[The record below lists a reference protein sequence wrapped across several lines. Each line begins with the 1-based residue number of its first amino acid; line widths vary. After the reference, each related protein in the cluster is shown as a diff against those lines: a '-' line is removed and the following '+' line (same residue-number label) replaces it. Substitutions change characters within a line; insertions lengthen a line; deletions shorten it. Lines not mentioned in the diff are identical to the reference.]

1 MNVRIEMFVRMVA
14 FAEIF
19 LVAFNAFAL
28 KDHSSIQAQKYVKTK
43 MNARVSMSYMADWN
57 CSMTFNTTWDIFCK
71 IALSLFYL
79 QLRWTCVDQMASAS
93 TPKMVTDAIVILVG
107 CWILPQFQEI

>member
-43 MNARVSMSYMADWN
+43 MNARVSKSYMEHWN
-57 CSMTFNTTWDIFCK
+57 CPTNFNISRDI
-71 IALSLFYL
+71 LF
-79 QLRWTCVDQMASAS
+79 V
-93 TPKMVTDAIVILVG
+93 K
-107 CWILPQFQEI
+107 